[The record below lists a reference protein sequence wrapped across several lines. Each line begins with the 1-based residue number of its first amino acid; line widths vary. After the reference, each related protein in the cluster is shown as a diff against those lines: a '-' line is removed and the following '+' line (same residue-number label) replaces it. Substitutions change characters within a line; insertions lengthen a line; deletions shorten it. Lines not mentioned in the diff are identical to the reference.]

1 MFRTGLSEFQSG
13 TTVLRMEQLDRLA
26 TESVLRA
33 MAEAGVTLEQIVA
46 RTGMSK
52 DVLMSRLAQGPWK
65 LVELGK
71 IAKAIGCPPE
81 NLLPRKAAA

>member
-1 MFRTGLSEFQSG
+1 
-13 TTVLRMEQLDRLA
+13 MEQLDRLA
-26 TESVLRA
+26 TERVLRA
-33 MAEAGVTLEQIVA
+33 MAVAGVTLDEIIA
-46 RTGMSK
+46 RTGMSR

-81 NLLPRKAAA
+81 DLMPTEAAA